1 MLLFKKCPS
10 AIMQSK
16 MPSYPSIGESSLA
29 QCYDL
34 HIYILW
40 LAFSGR
46 INLMYVSSKNLES
59 LELMP
64 QSFHFGDQYLEFD
77 FL

>member
-1 MLLFKKCPS
+1 MGGMLLFKKCPS

-29 QCYDL
+29 QSYDL

-40 LAFSGR
+40 LAVSGFR
-46 INLMYVSSKNLES
+46 INLIYVSA
-59 LELMP
+59 
-64 QSFHFGDQYLEFD
+64 
-77 FL
+77 